1 MPWNWT
7 TQRKYYNS
15 VGHKDDLNRNKF
27 SSYVS
32 IKSIQI
38 ETSQSTLK
46 DQMTSLMNSASH
58 FRKKIIF

>member
-15 VGHKDDLNRNKF
+15 VRHEDDLNRNKF
-27 SSYVS
+27 GSYIS

-38 ETSQSTLK
+38 ETSQSTL
-46 DQMTSLMNSASH
+46 
-58 FRKKIIF
+58 